1 MTSIDGLIKTLEER
15 GLETEI
21 RGHEPLRVA
30 VTNPALGTHGRVV
43 AIGEDGTGIRIL
55 LREEREDGRWDTV
68 RAIDMPAGLFSG
80 ANIRFHGE
88 TVEAISG
95 CLTGLRA
102 LRLARH
108 LRLADLSA
116 RTGIS
121 TGRISEYERDPA
133 RCANMTVN
141 TFIRFADGLA
151 NVITE
156 GESDMSGILSHA
168 FAAGWPVLRAWMR
181 GEEDPLP
188 YRFLLLRAKA

>member
-88 TVEAISG
+88 MVEAISG

-141 TFIRFADGLA
+141 TFIRFADGLGVTLDRLRIETGLA
-151 NVITE
+151 PIPHDPEPDTTP
-156 GESDMSGILSHA
+156 I
-168 FAAGWPVLRAWMR
+168 FPAAA
-181 GEEDPLP
+181 
-188 YRFLLLRAKA
+188 